1 METTQAV
8 EDLRRSTEGRQVIS
22 RNQVVHNRTLKGIP
36 HFKKRKQERREGY
49 VHAITLFN
57 ERRKAYIL
65 GSVNTAILIGVGWLL
80 FLR

>member
-8 EDLRRSTEGRQVIS
+8 KVIRRSLESRQVIS
-22 RNQVVHNRTLKGIP
+22 RNQVAHNRTEKGLP
-36 HFKKRKQERREGY
+36 KRRKVERREGY
-49 VHAITLFN
+49 VPTNTLFN

-65 GSVNTAILIGVGWLL
+65 GSVNTAVLIGVGWLL